1 MAFNTS
7 QFQTG
12 ALKGTSLGNFMSG
25 GFTPSVPTTYSNTQ
39 EDDTYNPRYPWFNKE
54 NYEKLERKVAQLW
67 LTWSKKQEV
76 MDEFY
81 RQILPQVENEK
92 KRSQRNE
99 VINQKNYQVSQI
111 KDESERKV
119 AKNSLA
125 VEELAQMVKEKEN
138 LREDAPDAAV
148 FNAWIKSIPNWNEL
162 LANYMNKWDD
172 TLLYKGWLK
181 EESWWQKAWD
191 FATWVLQSPWK
202 WWYNIIW
209 QWMDRLWK
217 WWAEQLQGSDLQKW
231 VQDKAV
237 EMFGEDEVKR
247 YQEEKAKQL
256 EEWTAF
262 KWRTQ
267 TDITKPIL
275 WEYRANNWYTK
286 AWEVA
291 WDIASWIALTAPMA
305 AATAPY
311 LASASLG
318 EAASFGALQW
328 LADTAL
334 THYWSQWDLNVTP
347 WEMAMWA
354 VLGWLWWAATNKLA
368 NLNKVDDA
376 TNATKVATEKAT
388 KIADKTDDANKIAGR
403 IWQWDIDDQKKVVEW
418 VKSITKRSGKEWVK
432 EIKTYSQLED
442 AIKNTEKKIIQE
454 EDDLLKQFPE
464 KIKNWS
470 TTETVKWLW
479 DQTDDVTRDFLDE
492 WIELLKKY
500 NKNDPVALKEL
511 DMMQSVKNTEWLTRL
526 EAKNLAR
533 KLTTK
538 LSKKFYNSNDELR
551 NSMSAESYEKIRKW
565 IQDAVRDRLPDD
577 MLKNLDL
584 EYSNLKTFEWLA
596 DDMTEKVNTLTQ
608 KLKEVWPIEQL
619 GRKIWDAINFITGK
633 GIKWLVEK
641 FLPSNMWNK
650 INNSIDMETELAKN
664 LGKLV
669 DINNAIDVLN
679 WTINSSASKTATNKA
694 LNVFAKTINDIQK
707 SITPTA
713 LNTATRWAEVI
724 SDIVYNN

>member
-7 QFQTG
+7 QFQIKSFNG
-12 ALKGTSLGNFMSG
+12 NNFGNFMSG
-25 GFTPSVPTTYSNTQ
+25 GLASSVPSTNSNTQ

-54 NYEKLERKVAQLW
+54 NYEKLERKVAELW

-92 KRSQRNE
+92 KRSKRNE
-99 VINQKNYQVSQI
+99 VINQKNYEVSQI
-111 KDESERKV
+111 KDETERKV
-119 AKNSLA
+119 AKNSLT

-162 LANYMNKWDD
+162 LANYMNKGDD

-181 EESWWQKAWD
+181 EETWWQKAWD
-191 FATWVLQSPWK
+191 FATWVAQSPWK

-209 QWMDRLWK
+209 QWMDRLGK

-231 VQDKAV
+231 VQDKAI
-237 EMFGEDEVKR
+237 EMFGEDEVKA
-247 YQEEKAKQL
+247 YQQEKARQL

-262 KWRTQ
+262 KGRTQ

-275 WEYRANNWYTK
+275 WEYRANNWWTK
-286 AWEVA
+286 AWEVV

-311 LASASLG
+311 LASAWLW
-318 EAASFGALQW
+318 EATAFWALEW

-347 WEMAMWA
+347 WEMALWA
-354 VLGWLWWAATNKLA
+354 ILGWVWWAATNKLA

-388 KIADKTDDANKIAGR
+388 KIADKTDDAKKIAGR

-470 TTETVKWLW
+470 TTETVEWLW
-479 DQTDDVTRDFLDE
+479 NQTDDVTRDFLDE

-500 NKNDPVALKEL
+500 NKNDPAALKEL

-694 LNVFAKTINDIQK
+694 LNMFAKTINDIQK

-724 SDIVYNN
+724 SDVVYNN